1 MRQFFADFCPNECND
16 IDDEDIDDFEDL
28 DATDVIGGNS
38 MALVN
43 LELQFPI
50 SEEMGLSGM
59 VFLDMGNA
67 FAENDFINPA
77 DFRFGTGVGIQWF
90 SPFGPILVVLGFPL
104 DPYED
109 EDTSVFEFSLGGQN
123 Y

>member
-1 MRQFFADFCPNECND
+1 
-16 IDDEDIDDFEDL
+16 
-28 DATDVIGGNS
+28 

-109 EDTSVFEFSLGGQN
+109 EDALGLRILARGSELLSRTRPAFPSPRRN
-123 Y
+123 GTV

>member
-1 MRQFFADFCPNECND
+1 MPYRGGAQ
-16 IDDEDIDDFEDL
+16 L
-28 DATDVIGGNS
+28 ATDVIGGNS

-50 SEEMGLSGM
+50 SEEMGLSGL
-59 VFLDMGNA
+59 VFLDMGNS
-67 FAENDFINPA
+67 FAEDDFINPA
-77 DFRFGTGVGIQWF
+77 DFRVGTGAGIQWF
-90 SPFGPILVVLGFPL
+90 SPFGPILVVLGVPL

-109 EDTSVFEFSLGGQN
+109 EDGTVFEFSLGGQN